1 MAGLGVPVLKIT
13 AHVFQIDP
21 QTRRSWV
28 PIGDGSP
35 IPIAFYHDTSS
46 NTYHIVATDNGEAV
60 VDSQLTP
67 NMNFNKTS
75 QKFGQWTDQ
84 RAGTVY
90 GVGFQT
96 EPNLA
101 EFTETFEIGTN
112 PPPLAPTT
120 TSRAEAQSTA
130 SETGPQ
136 AAGPSGGDTAS
147 SNDTLTQLKYE
158 NERLKI
164 ALGTSSTNAKRW
176 EQELQTL
183 KNNNARLK
191 TALQESAANVEEWK
205 TQLTAWKEESTRMKN
220 RVRELEAQGGTGSGA
235 EVQDLQGKLKRAE
248 AERDQLHHEVAGLKS
263 NSGPAQDVILAQQI
277 TIAKVEKNLQQQLLE
292 LASVRTGLAKINL
305 D

>member
-1 MAGLGVPVLKIT
+1 MAGQEEQVLKIT

-21 QTRRSWV
+21 ATRRSWV

-35 IPIAFYHDTSS
+35 IPIAFQHDTSS
-46 NTYHIVATDNGEAV
+46 NTYHIVATYNDEAV

-90 GVGFQT
+90 GVGFQS
-96 EPNLA
+96 EQNLA
-101 EFTETFEIGTN
+101 EFTETFEVGTN
-112 PPPLAPTT
+112 PPPLAPTKLKPT
-120 TSRAEAQSTA
+120 QSAPPAAAHSAPVA
-130 SETGPQ
+130 SNS
-136 AAGPSGGDTAS
+136 SGG
-147 SNDTLTQLKYE
+147 NDTLTQLKYE

-220 RVRELEAQGGTGSGA
+220 RVRELEAQGGASGGA
-235 EVQDLQGKLKRAE
+235 EVQDLQAKLQRAE
-248 AERDQLHHEVAGLKS
+248 AERDALQRELAGLRA
-263 NSGPAQDVILAQQI
+263 NSGPTQDAIVAQQG
-277 TIAKVEKNLQQQLLE
+277 TIGRIEKNLQQQLLE
-292 LASVRTGLAKINL
+292 LAGVRTSLAKINL

>member
-1 MAGLGVPVLKIT
+1 MAGQEVQVLKIT

-21 QTRRSWV
+21 ATRRSWV

-35 IPIAFYHDTSS
+35 IPIAFQHDTSS

-90 GVGFQT
+90 GVGFQS
-96 EPNLA
+96 EQNLA
-101 EFTETFEIGTN
+101 EFTESFEVGTN
-112 PPPLAPTT
+112 PPPLAPRKPEPT
-120 TSRAEAQSTA
+120 STA
-130 SETGPQ
+130 PPQ
-136 AAGPSGGDTAS
+136 AAPPVPDSSA

-220 RVRELEAQGGTGSGA
+220 RVRELEALLAQGGASGGA
-235 EVQDLQGKLKRAE
+235 EVQELQAKLKRAE
-248 AERDQLHHEVAGLKS
+248 AERDALQREVAGLKA
-263 NSGPAQDVILAQQI
+263 NSGPAQDAIVAQQG
-277 TIAKVEKNLQQQLLE
+277 TIGRIEKNLQQQLLE
-292 LASVRTGLAKINL
+292 LAGVRTSLAKINL
-305 D
+305 E

>member
-1 MAGLGVPVLKIT
+1 MAGQEVQLKIT

-21 QTRRSWV
+21 ATRRSWV

-35 IPIAFYHDTSS
+35 IPIAFQHDTSS

-60 VDSQLTP
+60 VDSQLTS

-90 GVGFQT
+90 GVGFQS
-96 EPNLA
+96 EQNLA
-101 EFTETFEIGTN
+101 EFTESFEVGTN
-112 PPPLAPTT
+112 PPPLAQQPIPM
-120 TSRAEAQSTA
+120 STA
-130 SETGPQ
+130 PPQ
-136 AAGPSGGDTAS
+136 AAPPVPDSSA

-220 RVRELEAQGGTGSGA
+220 RVRELEALLAQGGASGGA
-235 EVQDLQGKLKRAE
+235 EVQELQAKLKRAE
-248 AERDQLHHEVAGLKS
+248 AERDALQREVAGLKA
-263 NSGPAQDVILAQQI
+263 NSGPAQDAIVAQQG
-277 TIAKVEKNLQQQLLE
+277 TIGRIEKNLQQQLLE
-292 LASVRTGLAKINL
+292 LAGVRTSLAKINL
-305 D
+305 E

>member
-1 MAGLGVPVLKIT
+1 MAGQEVQVLKIT

-21 QTRRSWV
+21 ATRRSWV

-35 IPIAFYHDTSS
+35 IPIAFQHDTSS

-90 GVGFQT
+90 GVGFQS
-96 EPNLA
+96 EQNLA
-101 EFTETFEIGTN
+101 EFTESFEVGTN
-112 PPPLAPTT
+112 PPPLAPPLARKPEPT
-120 TSRAEAQSTA
+120 STA
-130 SETGPQ
+130 PPQ
-136 AAGPSGGDTAS
+136 AAPPVPDSSA

-220 RVRELEAQGGTGSGA
+220 RVRELEALLAQGGASGGA
-235 EVQDLQGKLKRAE
+235 EVQELQAKLKRAE
-248 AERDQLHHEVAGLKS
+248 AERDALQREVAGLKA
-263 NSGPAQDVILAQQI
+263 NSGPAQDAIVAQQG
-277 TIAKVEKNLQQQLLE
+277 TIGRIEKNLQQQLLE
-292 LASVRTGLAKINL
+292 LAGVRTSLAKINL
-305 D
+305 E